1 MVMIA
6 KKPLHIQSATNRIQL
21 SSTNGEHFQPRFHFH
36 KVNYNAYYD
45 CAGIVTF
52 TRVFGA
58 FSLCT
63 KYFHRCLSDDL
74 LIFNQKSL
82 NIVNLRH
89 IVIYCSWQIWEK
101 KTRVIENLVII
112 SDVNGVKQKISEI
125 DFVRKNCFDCL
136 LRIYVIWKIK
146 NILFATF
153 INFKWAFYN
162 W

>member
-1 MVMIA
+1 MIA

-45 CAGIVTF
+45 CAGTVTF

-74 LIFNQKSL
+74 LIFNQKSIKNCQFKTYCYL
-82 NIVNLRH
+82 LFLTNLR
-89 IVIYCSWQIWEK
+89 K
-101 KTRVIENLVII
+101 KNTRH
-112 SDVNGVKQKISEI
+112 
-125 DFVRKNCFDCL
+125 RKLGHN
-136 LRIYVIWKIK
+136 
-146 NILFATF
+146 
-153 INFKWAFYN
+153 
-162 W
+162 